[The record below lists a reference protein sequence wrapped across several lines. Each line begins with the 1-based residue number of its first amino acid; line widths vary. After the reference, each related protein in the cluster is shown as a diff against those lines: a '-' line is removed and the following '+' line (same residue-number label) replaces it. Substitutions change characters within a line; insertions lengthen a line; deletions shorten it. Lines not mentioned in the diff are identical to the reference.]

1 MARPRKVSD
10 DDVYAAALRVMARV
24 GPGQLTLAEIAE
36 EAGVTAGALVQR
48 FGSKRDLLVRLAGLL
63 GSGMSAFFAQLRAQH
78 DSPLA
83 VIRAYG
89 EWMAEMAR
97 TPGALLRNF
106 AYLQVDLTDPDL
118 RRQLVAQ
125 SREVHKELAASLR
138 EAIARRELKRATDI
152 PALVRNLDAII
163 SGALLTWAFH
173 HQGSAKTWIARHV
186 DALLAPHCTR
196 RTPSVSARQ

>member
-48 FGSKRDLLVRLAGLL
+48 FGSKRQLLVTMAGLL
-63 GSGMSAFFAQLRAQH
+63 GSGMGEFFAQLRLQH
-78 DSPLA
+78 EAPLD
-83 VIRAYG
+83 VVRAYA
-89 EWMAEMAR
+89 ECMAEMAK

-106 AYLQVDLTDPDL
+106 AYLQVDLADPDL
-118 RRQLVAQ
+118 RAQLVAQ
-125 SREVHKELAASLR
+125 SKVVHKELAALFR
-138 EAIARRELKRATDI
+138 EAVSRRELTRDTDVQ
-152 PALVRNLDAII
+152 ALVRNVEALI

-173 HQGSAKTWIARHV
+173 QQGTATTWLRKHV
-186 DALLAPHCTR
+186 AALLDPHLTR
-196 RTPSVSARQ
+196 RAARLTG